1 MDDKVLKNIIL
12 VGDKLNNEYLKA
24 GSFSKQKRI
33 AFDLCSYDDFCN
45 EMLGIN
51 NKHKWYMMDDF
62 IPDNDYLLEVLN
74 RDKKCFFD
82 LSKGVINSFIEE
94 GYSLYRNY
102 GKVLPKLNYKEMK
115 DALKG
120 FLKDFDLDLFD
131 KFDNKSKGYRV
142 LETEMD
148 YEGFILPFESIK
160 DSFILINNNSDNH
173 NLSFMVTLAH
183 ECGHL
188 FEIEHLYSQDN
199 ISFRSNSMMS
209 PYCEVSSN
217 FFEYAFLMYLKE
229 NKLFEHSTDLCLD
242 EYYMRLFVF
251 NFCMNLISMKND
263 ISTSFGCVY
272 IDEDNIKMY
281 ADYIMNR
288 VNYYGMIGY
297 DNGLDFRDSYIYGIG
312 SLFAIYMY
320 DKYKDN
326 KLLFKNE
333 LKKCFL
339 RYPVSSDIGVFRD
352 VGIDFDTM
360 KDGKV
365 LRRILRDRKE

>member
-1 MDDKVLKNIIL
+1 
-12 VGDKLNNEYLKA
+12 
-24 GSFSKQKRI
+24 
-33 AFDLCSYDDFCN
+33 
-45 EMLGIN
+45 
-51 NKHKWYMMDDF
+51 
-62 IPDNDYLLEVLN
+62 
-74 RDKKCFFD
+74 
-82 LSKGVINSFIEE
+82 
-94 GYSLYRNY
+94 
-102 GKVLPKLNYKEMK
+102 
-115 DALKG
+115 
-120 FLKDFDLDLFD
+120 
-131 KFDNKSKGYRV
+131 
-142 LETEMD
+142 
-148 YEGFILPFESIK
+148 
-160 DSFILINNNSDNH
+160 
-173 NLSFMVTLAH
+173 
-183 ECGHL
+183 
-188 FEIEHLYSQDN
+188 
-199 ISFRSNSMMS
+199 MS
-209 PYCEVSSN
+209 PYCEVSSS

-326 KLLFKNE
+326 KILFKNE